1 MKKDGSQKFGLG
13 EFGFQGEWRM
23 ENTEK
28 LSMKGMDL
36 ALCFPTLQEI
46 AFSLPSVAPASWKIS
61 KGIPIRRAKN
71 LRKQKAI
78 ERAISNDEKQTDK
91 IAKNKDK
98 LSRIQSA
105 KSLYD

>member
-1 MKKDGSQKFGLG
+1 MAKKRNNKKKGDASAMDISTEAQTSISQP
-13 EFGFQGEWRM
+13 
-23 ENTEK
+23 
-28 LSMKGMDL
+28 MD
-36 ALCFPTLQEI
+36 ASE
-46 AFSLPSVAPASWKIS
+46 AKAVAPSLRAASRKIS

>member
-1 MKKDGSQKFGLG
+1 MF
-13 EFGFQGEWRM
+13 FFFR
-23 ENTEK
+23 
-28 LSMKGMDL
+28 
-36 ALCFPTLQEI
+36 
-46 AFSLPSVAPASWKIS
+46 KIS
-61 KGIPIRRAKN
+61 KGKGIPMRRAKN

-78 ERAISNDEKQTDK
+78 ERAISNDEKQMDK

>member
-1 MKKDGSQKFGLG
+1 MAKKRNNK
-13 EFGFQGEWRM
+13 
-23 ENTEK
+23 K
-28 LSMKGMDL
+28 KGDASPWTSPRRPRPAYPNVTMD
-36 ALCFPTLQEI
+36 ASE
-46 AFSLPSVAPASWKIS
+46 AKAVAPSLRAASRKIS

>member
-1 MKKDGSQKFGLG
+1 MHRNPERSGGSSCSVHGLEG
-13 EFGFQGEWRM
+13 SPWTKTTNVSFLG
-23 ENTEK
+23 K
-28 LSMKGMDL
+28 VPSL
-36 ALCFPTLQEI
+36 ACTTTPCPT
-46 AFSLPSVAPASWKIS
+46 AGWPPVTKIS
-61 KGIPIRRAKN
+61 KGIPMRRAKN

-98 LSRIQSA
+98 LSRILSA